1 VKAIDID
8 VGGTFTDLVLTW
20 DDRRLVA
27 KAPTTPYDLSV
38 GFLNVLQAGAEQL
51 GAPLAEVLPQVEIVR
66 YSTTVAMNRLIERK
80 GPRLGL
86 ITTEGH
92 EDAVLIGRG
101 AQWTDGTRIA
111 ERRNLAAQRKPE
123 PLVTRDLIVGVAERV
138 DSTGRILR
146 PLDEEDV
153 RAKLRRLVDRGAR
166 AIAVSLLW
174 SFANPEHERA
184 VRRIIREE
192 YKGYHVGYL
201 PVVLSHEVVGKVGE
215 YERTMTAI
223 LDAYLQTSIKFELET
238 TWDQLRNHGY
248 RGTFLLTHNTGGS
261 AEIFK
266 TTASRTFNGGPVS
279 GLMGAYHIG
288 QSLGYRNVIASD
300 VGGTSFDTAMVV
312 DASVRSYEF
321 RPIIDRW
328 MVGISMLQ
336 TTTMGA
342 GGGSIA
348 WINDLLG
355 GRLEVGPRSAGSYPG
370 PACYDLGGTEPT
382 VTDADLVLGYIA
394 PDGYFGGKMPLNKD
408 KAIEAIRTRIAE
420 PLGVCVDEA
429 AALIR
434 RIIEQNMAG
443 AIKREVHLR
452 GYHPEDFV
460 LFAFGGGGPT
470 HVAGYR
476 ADVPTAVIFPQ
487 APVFSALGSSVMD
500 ILHVYEQSGRMQFM
514 APATEQI
521 VVDADEFNARV
532 QTLIDRAR
540 RDLEAEGLADR
551 DVAFSVELDMLYGG
565 LVQVKRVACPV
576 LAITS
581 EDDARR
587 VYSDFEKEFSEAF
600 SPHVVNKPG
609 GVYIDGIIVKATVP
623 TEKLTLPV
631 HPLGGPDP
639 SPART
644 GSRSAY
650 WPELGTRVETDVYA
664 FDSLVPG
671 NLVPGPAIA
680 EMEYSTIV
688 VPPGQQLRIDQH
700 GLGILEAAGALP
712 KENGPKEN
720 GPKENG
726 PKDCTADE
734 KVN

>member
-1 VKAIDID
+1 MKAIDID

-20 DDRRLVA
+20 DDVRYVA

-38 GFLNVLQAGAEQL
+38 GFLNVLTAGAEQL
-51 GAPLAEVLPQVEIVR
+51 GRPLDQVLPEVEIVR

-101 AQWTDGTRIA
+101 AQWTDGTRIS
-111 ERRNLAAQRKPE
+111 ERRNLSVQAKPA
-123 PLVTRDLIVGVAERV
+123 PLVERDMIVGVRERV
-138 DSTGRILR
+138 DSTGRVLR
-146 PLDEEDV
+146 ALDDDDV
-153 RAKLRRLVDRGAR
+153 RAKLRQLVDNGAR

-174 SFANPEHERA
+174 SFVNPDHER
-184 VRRIIREE
+184 RIRKIIREE
-192 YKGYHVGYL
+192 YKGFHVGYL

-215 YERTMTAI
+215 YERTMTAV

-238 TWDQLRNHGY
+238 TWDQLRANGY

-261 AEIFK
+261 GEIFK
-266 TTASRTFNGGPVS
+266 TTASRTFNGGPVA
-279 GLMGAYHIG
+279 GLMGSFHIG
-288 QSLGYRNVIASD
+288 RALGYRNVIASD
-300 VGGTSFDTAMVV
+300 VGGTSFDVGMVV

-355 GRLEVGPRSAGSYPG
+355 GRLEVGPRSSGSYPG
-370 PACYDLGGTEPT
+370 PVCYDLGGTDPT
-382 VTDADLVLGYIA
+382 VTDADVVLGYIA
-394 PDGYFGGKMPLNKD
+394 PDGYFGGKMPLD
-408 KAIEAIRTRIAE
+408 REKAVEAVRTKIAE
-420 PLGVCVDEA
+420 PLGVSVDEA

-434 RIIEQNMAG
+434 RIVEQNMAS

-452 GYHPEDFV
+452 GYHPEDFA

-500 ILHVYEQSGRMQFM
+500 IMHVYEQSRRMPFM
-514 APATEQI
+514 APMTEQI
-521 VVDADEFNARV
+521 V
-532 QTLIDRAR
+532 IDRADFNGVVDELMAKAR
-540 RDLEAEGLADR
+540 ADLEQEGLGGEEI
-551 DVAFSVELDMLYGG
+551 VFSVELDMLYGG
-565 LVQVKRVACPV
+565 LVHVKRVSSPV
-576 LAITS
+576 LRMES
-581 EDDARR
+581 DDDARL
-587 VYSDFEKEFSEAF
+587 VYDAFEKEFSEAF

-609 GVYIDGIIVKATVP
+609 GAYVDGIVLKATVV
-623 TEKLTLPV
+623 TEKMALPV
-631 HPLGGPDP
+631 HDLQPADP
-639 SPART
+639 SAART
-644 GSRSAY
+644 ASRSAY
-650 WPELGTRVETDVYA
+650 WPELGERTETEV
-664 FDSLVPG
+664 FSFESLQPG
-671 NLVPGPAIA
+671 NSVTGPGIV

-700 GLGILEAAGALP
+700 GLGILEDAA
-712 KENGPKEN
+712 KEES
-720 GPKENG
+720 
-726 PKDCTADE
+726 
-734 KVN
+734 

>member
-1 VKAIDID
+1 MKAIDID

-20 DDRRLVA
+20 DDTRVVA

-38 GFLNVLQAGAEQL
+38 GFLNVLNEGAAQL
-51 GAPLAEVLPQVEIVR
+51 GQPLADVLPQVEIVR

-80 GPRLGL
+80 GPKLGL

-92 EDAVLIGRG
+92 EDAILIGRG
-101 AQWTDGTRIA
+101 AQWTDGTRIG
-111 ERRNLAAQRKPE
+111 ERRNLAVQRKPV
-123 PLVTRDLIVGVAERV
+123 PLVERDMIVGVAERV
-138 DSTGRILR
+138 DSSGTVVRH
-146 PLDEEDV
+146 LDEDDV
-153 RAKLRRLVDRGAR
+153 RAKLRHLVDNGAR

-174 SFANPEHERA
+174 SFANPAHERL
-184 VRRIIREE
+184 VRKVIREE
-192 YKGYHVGYL
+192 YKGFHVGYL

-238 TWDQLRNHGY
+238 TWDQLRANGY

-261 AEIFK
+261 GEIFK

-279 GLMGAYHIG
+279 GLMGSFHMG
-288 QSLGYRNVIASD
+288 QALGYRNVIASD
-300 VGGTSFDTAMVV
+300 VGGTSFDVGMVV

-355 GRLEVGPRSAGSYPG
+355 GRLEVGPKSAGSYPG
-370 PACYDLGGTEPT
+370 PVCYDLGGTEPT
-382 VTDADLVLGYIA
+382 VTDADVVLGYIA
-394 PDGYFGGKMPLNKD
+394 PDGYFGGKMPLDKD
-408 KAIEAIRTRIAE
+408 KAVDAIRTRIAE
-420 PLGVCVDEA
+420 PLGVSVDEA

-434 RIIEQNMAG
+434 RVVEQGMAS

-452 GYHPEDFV
+452 GYHPEDFA

-500 ILHVYEQSGRMQFM
+500 IMHVYEQSRRLQYM
-514 APATEQI
+514 APMTEQI
-521 VVDADEFNARV
+521 VLDRDQFNEIVDGLVTKARV
-532 QTLIDRAR
+532 
-540 RDLEAEGLADR
+540 DLDAEGLGADNA
-551 DVAFSVELDMLYGG
+551 VFSVELDMLYGG
-565 LVQVKRVACPV
+565 QVQVKRVSSPV
-576 LAITS
+576 VRI
-581 EDDARR
+581 EDEADAQL
-587 VYSDFEKEFSEAF
+587 VYDAFEKEFSEAF

-609 GVYIDGIIVKATVP
+609 GVYLDGIVLKATVV
-623 TEKLTLPV
+623 TEKMELPV
-631 HPLGGPDP
+631 FPLESEDP
-639 SPART
+639 SAART
-644 GSRSAY
+644 TSRSAY
-650 WPELGTRVETDVYA
+650 WPELGNRVDTTIFS
-664 FDSLVPG
+664 FDSLKPG
-671 NLVPGPAIA
+671 NRVEGPAIVQ
-680 EMEYSTIV
+680 MEFSTIV

-700 GLGILEAAGALP
+700 GLGILEDAGLEDAGAHNDSRHDTDGVP
-712 KENGPKEN
+712 
-720 GPKENG
+720 
-726 PKDCTADE
+726 A
-734 KVN
+734 

>member
-20 DDRRLVA
+20 DSTRVVA

-38 GFLNVLQAGAEQL
+38 GFLNVLNEGARQL
-51 GAPLAEVLPQVEIVR
+51 DLPLAEVLPQVEIVR

-80 GPRLGL
+80 GPKLGL

-92 EDAVLIGRG
+92 EDAILIGRG
-101 AQWTDGTRIA
+101 AQWTDGTRIG
-111 ERRNLAAQRKPE
+111 ERRNLAVQSKPV
-123 PLVTRDLIVGVAERV
+123 PLVERDMIVGIAERV
-138 DSTGRILR
+138 DSSGTVVR
-146 PLDEEDV
+146 PLDEDDV
-153 RAKLRRLVDRGAR
+153 RAKLRRLVDNGAR

-174 SFANPEHERA
+174 SFANPAHERA
-184 VRRIIREE
+184 VRRTIREE
-192 YKGYHVGYL
+192 YKGFHVGYL

-215 YERTMTAI
+215 YERTMTAV

-238 TWDQLRNHGY
+238 TWDQLRANGY

-261 AEIFK
+261 GEIFK
-266 TTASRTFNGGPVS
+266 TTASRTFNGGPVA
-279 GLMGAYHIG
+279 GLMGSFHIG
-288 QSLGYRNVIASD
+288 QALGYRNVIASD
-300 VGGTSFDTAMVV
+300 VGGTSFDVGMVV

-348 WINDLLG
+348 RINDLLG

-370 PACYDLGGTEPT
+370 PVCYDLGGTEPT
-382 VTDADLVLGYIA
+382 VTDADVVLSYIA
-394 PDGYFGGKMPLNKD
+394 PDGYFGGKMPLNRD
-408 KAIEAIRTRIAE
+408 KAVEAVRTKIAE
-420 PLGVCVDEA
+420 PLGVSVDEA

-434 RIIEQNMAG
+434 RIVEQGMAS

-452 GYHPEDFV
+452 GYHPEDFA

-500 ILHVYEQSGRMQFM
+500 IMHVYEQSKRLQYM

-521 VVDADEFNARV
+521 VLDREQFNAIVDGLVTKARV
-532 QTLIDRAR
+532 
-540 RDLEAEGLADR
+540 DLDAEGLGADNA
-551 DVAFSVELDMLYGG
+551 VFSVELDMLYGG
-565 LVQVKRVACPV
+565 QVQVKRVSSPV
-576 LAITS
+576 VRI
-581 EDDARR
+581 EDEADAQL
-587 VYSDFEKEFSEAF
+587 VYDAFEKEFSDAF

-609 GVYIDGIIVKATVP
+609 GVYLDGIVVKATVV
-623 TEKLTLPV
+623 TEKMELPV
-631 HPLGGPDP
+631 FPLQGENP
-639 SPART
+639 SAART
-644 GSRSAY
+644 TSRSAY
-650 WPELGTRVETDVYA
+650 WPELGERVETDVFSFEA
-664 FDSLVPG
+664 LLPG
-671 NLVPGPAIA
+671 NRVEGPGIVQ
-680 EMEYSTIV
+680 MEFSTIV

-700 GLGILEAAGALP
+700 GLGILEDAGAH
-712 KENGPKEN
+712 
-720 GPKENG
+720 
-726 PKDCTADE
+726 TQIADIDTDG
-734 KVN
+734 VQA

>member
-1 VKAIDID
+1 MKAIDID

-20 DDRRLVA
+20 DDQRYVA
-27 KAPTTPYDLSV
+27 KSPTTPYDLSV
-38 GFLNVLQAGAEQL
+38 GFLNVLNAGADQL
-51 GAPLAEVLPQVEIVR
+51 GRPLAEILPLVEIVR

-92 EDAVLIGRG
+92 EDAILIGRG
-101 AQWTDGTRIA
+101 AQWTDGTRIS
-111 ERRNLAAQRKPE
+111 ERRNLAAQRKPA
-123 PLVTRDLIVGVAERV
+123 PLVERNMIVGVAERT
-138 DSTGRILR
+138 DSAGAILR
-146 PLDEEDV
+146 PLDEDDV
-153 RAKLRRLVDRGAR
+153 RAKLRELVDKGAR

-174 SFANPEHERA
+174 SFANPAHERA

-223 LDAYLQTSIKFELET
+223 LDAYLQASIKFELET
-238 TWDQLRNHGY
+238 TWDKLRENGY

-288 QSLGYRNVIASD
+288 RALGYRNVIASD
-300 VGGTSFDTAMVV
+300 VGGTSFDVGMVV
-312 DASVRSYEF
+312 DSSIRSYEF
-321 RPIIDRW
+321 RPIIDKW

-342 GGGSIA
+342 GGGSMA
-348 WINDLLG
+348 WLNELLG

-382 VTDADLVLGYIA
+382 VTDADVVLGYIA
-394 PDGYFGGKMPLNKD
+394 PDSYFGGKMPLNAA
-408 KAIEAIRTRIAE
+408 KAAEAIRSQIAE
-420 PLGVCVDEA
+420 PLGVSIEEA

-434 RIIEQNMAG
+434 RIVEQNMAS

-500 ILHVYEQSGRMQFM
+500 IMHVYEQSGRMQFM
-514 APATEQI
+514 APATEQL
-521 VVDADEFNARV
+521 V
-532 QTLIDRAR
+532 IDREAFNERVRELVDKAR
-540 RDLEAEGLADR
+540 KDLEAEGLADR
-551 DVAFSVELDMLYGG
+551 EPVFSVELDMLYGG
-565 LVQVKRVACPV
+565 LVQVKRVSSPV
-576 LAITS
+576 LFIES
-581 EDDARR
+581 DDDARR
-587 VYSDFEKEFSEAF
+587 VYDDFEKEFSEAF

-609 GVYIDGIIVKATVP
+609 GVYLDGIVLKATVT
-623 TEKLTLPV
+623 TEKLDLPV
-631 HPLGGPDP
+631 HPLAEPDP
-639 SPART
+639 GAAKT

-650 WPELGTRVETDVYA
+650 WPEYGERLDTPVYA
-664 FDSLVPG
+664 FAALKPG
-671 NLVPGPAIA
+671 NVVPGPAIA
-680 EMEYSTIV
+680 EMEFSTIV
-688 VPPGQQLRIDQH
+688 IPPGQQLEIDSH
-700 GLGILEAAGALP
+700 GLGILKNAGT
-712 KENGPKEN
+712 EG
-720 GPKENG
+720 
-726 PKDCTADE
+726 
-734 KVN
+734 

>member
-1 VKAIDID
+1 MKAIDID

-20 DDRRLVA
+20 DDRRYVA

-38 GFLNVLQAGAEQL
+38 GFLNVLNVGAGEL
-51 GAPLAEVLPQVEIVR
+51 GLALTDLLPQVEIVR

-92 EDAVLIGRG
+92 EDAILIGRG
-101 AQWTDGTRIA
+101 AQWTDGTRIG
-111 ERRNLAAQRKPE
+111 ERRNLAAQRKPA
-123 PLVTRDLIVGVAERV
+123 PLVDRSMIVGIGERT
-138 DSTGRILR
+138 DSSGAILR
-146 PLDEEDV
+146 PLDEDNV
-153 RAKLRRLVDRGAR
+153 RARLRELVDRGAR

-192 YKGYHVGYL
+192 YKAYHVGYL

-223 LDAYLQTSIKFELET
+223 LDAYLQAGIKFELET
-238 TWDQLRNHGY
+238 TWDKLRENGY

-288 QSLGYRNVIASD
+288 KALGYGNVIASD
-300 VGGTSFDTAMVV
+300 VGGTSFDVGMVV
-312 DASVRSYEF
+312 DNSIRSYEF
-321 RPIIDRW
+321 RPVIDRW

-348 WINDLLG
+348 WLNRLLG

-382 VTDADLVLGYIA
+382 VTDADVVLGYIA
-394 PDGYFGGKMPLNKD
+394 PDGYFGGKMPLNLD
-408 KAIEAIRTRIAE
+408 KAAEAIKTKIAD
-420 PLGVCVDEA
+420 PLGVSVDEA

-434 RIIEQNMAG
+434 RIVEQNMAS

-452 GYHPEDFV
+452 GYHPEDFA
-460 LFAFGGGGPT
+460 LFAYGGGGPT

-500 ILHVYEQSGRMQFM
+500 IMHVYEQSGRLQFM
-514 APATEQI
+514 APMTQQLVIDKEAFNER
-521 VVDADEFNARV
+521 VRALVDKARK
-532 QTLIDRAR
+532 
-540 RDLEAEGLADR
+540 DLKAEGLGDG
-551 DVAFSVELDMLYGG
+551 DPVFSVELDMLYGG
-565 LVQVKRVACPV
+565 LVQVKRVSSPV
-576 LAITS
+576 LFIDS
-581 EDDARR
+581 DDDAQR
-587 VYSDFEKEFSEAF
+587 VYDEFEKEFSEAF

-609 GVYIDGIIVKATVP
+609 GVYLDGIILKATVT
-623 TEKLTLPV
+623 TEKLDLPV
-631 HPLGGPDP
+631 HPLSGTDA
-639 SPART
+639 SAAKT

-650 WPELGTRVETDVYA
+650 WPEYRERRDTPVYSFA
-664 FDSLVPG
+664 ALRPG
-671 NLVPGPAIA
+671 NAVPGPAIA

-688 VPPGQQLRIDQH
+688 IPPGQQLQIDSH
-700 GLGILEAAGALP
+700 GLGILKNAGT
-712 KENGPKEN
+712 EG
-720 GPKENG
+720 
-726 PKDCTADE
+726 
-734 KVN
+734 

>member
-1 VKAIDID
+1 MKAIDID

-20 DDRRLVA
+20 DDVRYVA

-38 GFLNVLQAGAEQL
+38 GFLDVLTAGAEQL
-51 GAPLAEVLPQVEIVR
+51 GRPLDQVLPEVEIVR

-92 EDAVLIGRG
+92 EDAILIGRG
-101 AQWTDGTRIA
+101 AQWTDGTRIS
-111 ERRNLAAQRKPE
+111 ERRNLSVQAKPA
-123 PLVTRDLIVGVAERV
+123 PLVERDMIVGVGERV
-138 DSTGRILR
+138 DSSGRVLR
-146 PLDEEDV
+146 ALDDDDV
-153 RAKLRRLVDRGAR
+153 RAKLRHLVDNGAR

-174 SFANPEHERA
+174 SFVNPDHERRI
-184 VRRIIREE
+184 RRIIREE
-192 YKGYHVGYL
+192 YKGFHVGYL

-223 LDAYLQTSIKFELET
+223 LDAYLQTSIKFELES
-238 TWDQLRNHGY
+238 TWDQLRANGY
-248 RGTFLLTHNTGGS
+248 QGTFLLTHNTGGS
-261 AEIFK
+261 GEIFK

-279 GLMGAYHIG
+279 GLMGSFHIG
-288 QSLGYRNVIASD
+288 QALGYRNVIASD
-300 VGGTSFDTAMVV
+300 VGGTSFDVGMVV

-370 PACYDLGGTEPT
+370 PVCYDLGGTEPT
-382 VTDADLVLGYIA
+382 VTDADVVLGYIA
-394 PDGYFGGKMPLNKD
+394 PDGYFGGKMPLDRD
-408 KAIEAIRTRIAE
+408 KAVEAVRTRIAE
-420 PLGVCVDEA
+420 PLRVSVDEA

-434 RIIEQNMAG
+434 RIVEQNMAS

-452 GYHPEDFV
+452 GYHPEDFA

-500 ILHVYEQSGRMQFM
+500 IMHVYEQSRRMPFM
-514 APATEQI
+514 APMTEHLVI
-521 VVDADEFNARV
+521 DRDAFNGVVDELMIKAR
-532 QTLIDRAR
+532 A
-540 RDLEAEGLADR
+540 DLESEGLGAEEI
-551 DVAFSVELDMLYGG
+551 VFSVELDMLYGG
-565 LVQVKRVACPV
+565 LVHVKRVSSPV
-576 LAITS
+576 LRIES
-581 EDDARR
+581 EDDARL
-587 VYSDFEKEFSEAF
+587 VYDAFEKEFSEAF

-609 GVYIDGIIVKATVP
+609 GVYLDGIVLKATVV
-623 TEKLTLPV
+623 TEKMALPV
-631 HPLGGPDP
+631 HDLQPADP
-639 SPART
+639 SAART

-650 WPELGTRVETDVYA
+650 WPELGDRTETEVFA
-664 FDSLVPG
+664 FDSLQPG
-671 NLVPGPAIA
+671 NAVTGPGIV
-680 EMEYSTIV
+680 EMEFSTIV

-700 GLGILEAAGALP
+700 GLGILEDAG
-712 KENGPKEN
+712 
-720 GPKENG
+720 
-726 PKDCTADE
+726 KDE
-734 KVN
+734 S

>member
-1 VKAIDID
+1 MKSIDID

-20 DDRRLVA
+20 DDERYVA

-38 GFLNVLQAGAEQL
+38 GFLDVLTAGAEQL
-51 GAPLAEVLPQVEIVR
+51 GRPLDQVLPEVEIVR

-92 EDAVLIGRG
+92 EDAILIGRG
-101 AQWTDGTRIA
+101 AQWTDGTRIS
-111 ERRNLAAQRKPE
+111 ERRNLSVQAKPK
-123 PLVTRDLIVGVAERV
+123 PLVERDMIVGVRERV
-138 DSTGRILR
+138 DSTGRVLR
-146 PLDEEDV
+146 ELDDDDV
-153 RAKLRRLVDRGAR
+153 RAKLRQLVDNGAR

-174 SFANPEHERA
+174 SFVNPEHER
-184 VRRIIREE
+184 RIRKIIREE
-192 YKGYHVGYL
+192 YKGFHVGYL

-215 YERTMTAI
+215 YERTMTAV
-223 LDAYLQTSIKFELET
+223 LDAYLQTSIKFELEA
-238 TWDQLRNHGY
+238 TWDQLRANGY

-279 GLMGAYHIG
+279 GLMGSFHIG
-288 QSLGYRNVIASD
+288 QALGYRNVIASD
-300 VGGTSFDTAMVV
+300 VGGTSFDVGMVV

-370 PACYDLGGTEPT
+370 PVCYDLGGTDPT
-382 VTDADLVLGYIA
+382 VTDADVVLGYIA
-394 PDGYFGGKMPLNKD
+394 PDGYFGGRMPLDRD
-408 KAIEAIRTRIAE
+408 KAVEAVRTRIAE
-420 PLGVCVDEA
+420 PLGVSVDEA

-434 RIIEQNMAG
+434 RIVEQNMAS

-452 GYHPEDFV
+452 GYHPEDFA

-500 ILHVYEQSGRMQFM
+500 IMHVYEQSRRMPFM
-514 APATEQI
+514 APMTEQI
-521 VVDADEFNARV
+521 VIDRDAFNAV
-532 QTLIDRAR
+532 VEELMARAR
-540 RDLEAEGLADR
+540 ADLEQEGLGA
-551 DVAFSVELDMLYGG
+551 AEIIYSVELDMLYGG
-565 LVQVKRVACPV
+565 LVHVKRVSSPV
-576 LAITS
+576 LRIES

-587 VYSDFEKEFSEAF
+587 VYEAFEKEFSEAF

-609 GVYIDGIIVKATVP
+609 GAYLDGIVLKATVV
-623 TEKLTLPV
+623 TEKMALPV
-631 HPLGGPDP
+631 HDLQPADP
-639 SPART
+639 SAART
-644 GSRSAY
+644 GSRDAY
-650 WPELGTRVETDVYA
+650 WPELGERTQTEVFA
-664 FDSLVPG
+664 FDSLRPG
-671 NLVPGPAIA
+671 NTVTGPGIV

-700 GLGILEAAGALP
+700 GLGILEDAGR
-712 KENGPKEN
+712 
-720 GPKENG
+720 
-726 PKDCTADE
+726 DE
-734 KVN
+734 S